1 MPEQVQRFPFSS
13 VIAPALFLS
22 SVIFTTLTLPVALL
36 RNEPLTIDLPFFRAE
51 IQPVFEGNN
60 NEQAIRYIGSV
71 VVISTA
77 VGLFKVD
84 ASRRLYLARQAQAE
98 KDLKEAEAEN
108 MPQQPLE
115 EVESEMTVPPK
126 GLEEELSTSANFDF
140 EALVQAFETIPDSG
154 LSLPTEAPES
164 QNLELSPVADT
175 VDLAAIEL
183 GDFFPEYQI
192 LDGDE
197 LAKKILDPS
206 QYTQCRVK
214 IPRFQQRL
222 LAVAVNGE
230 YYTFLRAEKT
240 IDKVLETIAKLE
252 QKANQIVITKTEKNY
267 AIWLLEPEAYQE

>member
-1 MPEQVQRFPFSS
+1 MPEQVQRFPLSS
-13 VIAPALFLS
+13 VIAPAVFLS

-36 RNEPLTIDLPFFRAE
+36 RNEPLTIDLPFLKAE

-115 EVESEMTVPPK
+115 EVKSETEVPPK

-140 EALVQAFETIPDSG
+140 EALVQAFETVPGSG
-154 LSLPTEAPES
+154 LSLSTEAPELE
-164 QNLELSPVADT
+164 NLELSPVADP

-183 GDFFPEYQI
+183 GDFFPEYPL

-197 LAKKILDPS
+197 LANKILDPS

-214 IPRFQQRL
+214 IPNFQQRL

-240 IDKVLETIAKLE
+240 LDKVLETIAKLE
-252 QKANQIVITKTEKNY
+252 AKVNQIVITKTEKNY